1 MQAAVNCACVHSA
14 TVTEEQQPLQPALSS
29 TISSLYCNAC
39 QQLLVGE
46 LVRALEGTFHLDCFK
61 CLDCQEPVAS
71 MFFPIE
77 TSDGSQ
83 QPLCEHDYFR
93 RLKLVCDQCGDALKG
108 SYITAVGKKFH
119 LEHFCCNSCGDVFG
133 PEDCYYEHNNNVY
146 CYFHYSVKFA
156 IKCTGCD
163 TAILKQFVELNRNNV
178 DEHWHPE
185 CYMINKFWNVKLAH
199 PSGQSHSNFCHSTAI
214 ELRDAHV
221 AMEEKVYRI
230 WTVLSAFEDSSAA
243 CISDMLVHVSEGSY
257 DEGVRMADYFITH
270 VDVLFCA
277 IDELAAHYL
286 ETLKE
291 ELHYGREAHMLCKK
305 VTSFFAL
312 LSQTQVDG
320 LRRIGITQDLLSLVT
335 GLAQYLKVLI
345 RLGLTGALKLEN
357 KSDTKLPAIS
367 RFLSQ
372 LVKLANG
379 QQPSD
384 ALDYPTNAD
393 LCQTCRIVCDD
404 QCYRFQSYRWHDY
417 CFACSKC
424 CGLLGDDFQH
434 SFINFI
440 DDNLILYCIH
450 CGNKDTMVQGFE
462 KVTKLQQFSF
472 LLRVALKELYQLL
485 GVDGVSPKVL
495 HNSQSSK
502 QRTSDLK
509 ENAHSTV
516 DTKNLPSIPEPS
528 EKETIQLGDIKRTKS
543 THVNRNVNSSRHV
556 AKRSTLMETPSPTS
570 AFITNQPENNKKH
583 SGSLLIDIRPKR
595 NNITNDE
602 NYDDSIMTDSPTD
615 THPQPTT
622 TLNFTVSSHDDD
634 SGISNNTVIAP
645 TSTSILQSASQD
657 YVRAIP
663 KAKFYYFA
671 ELGSLDHYMLKH
683 IAVLYLDDLLKDYF
697 CLEELADLIDEK
709 KHSTL
714 WGKFVTSL
722 KTGGNKKGST
732 KEGTFGVP
740 LEILVEKNGVDS
752 NMGASPT
759 RIRIPSFVEEIIFAM
774 KQMNVSVEG
783 IFRKNGR
790 IGELRHLC
798 EEIDKNPNNINLMKE
813 NATQLAALIKKFL
826 RDMPEPLL
834 TFKLYRL
841 FTTIQKLEK
850 EVDRKRATH
859 LACCLLPK
867 PNRDTME
874 VLFLF
879 IHWVS
884 TFSQIG
890 QDGGAGNKMNLDN
903 MATMV
908 APNLLYSK
916 NKDLTKENLVDDSL
930 KAVLILLRHQEEFA
944 TVPEDFAPLLENLT
958 YDEGDMELNVRH
970 ILKKCEAVMKMTRN
984 QPGKH
989 HHLSPPTTLLS
1000 PPLQHSSPA
1009 TATITAPSSTTHS
1022 YSTPSTTDPSSH
1034 LTDHTHSISSNGLPL
1049 DHSPPS
1055 STNSYLSSSPI
1066 DLEQHTTIPS
1076 TVIVTPR
1083 PPTLHSQPAS

>member
-1 MQAAVNCACVHSA
+1 MQAAVNCTYAISV
-14 TVTEEQQPLQPALSS
+14 TVTEEQQPLQPALTS
-29 TISSLYCNAC
+29 TISSLYCDTC
-39 QQLLVGE
+39 RQPLVGE
-46 LVRALEGTFHLDCFK
+46 LVRALEGTFHLHCFK
-61 CLDCQEPVAS
+61 CLDCHEPVAS

-83 QPLCEHDYFR
+83 KPLCEHDYFR

-119 LEHFCCNSCGDVFG
+119 LEHFCCNNCGDVFG
-133 PEDCYYEHNNNVY
+133 PEDSYYEHNNNVY

-199 PSGQSHSNFCHSTAI
+199 PSGQGHSNHFHSTAI
-214 ELRDAHV
+214 ELRDAQV

-291 ELHYGREAHMLCKK
+291 ELHYDREAHMLCKK
-305 VTSFFAL
+305 VTSLFAL
-312 LSQTQVDG
+312 LSHTQVDG

-357 KSDTKLPAIS
+357 KSDTKSPAIS

-379 QQPSD
+379 QQPND
-384 ALDYPTNAD
+384 ALDYPTNSD

-424 CGLLGDDFQH
+424 CGRLGNDFHH
-434 SFINFI
+434 SFLDLT
-440 DDNLILYCIH
+440 DDNLILYCNH
-450 CGNKDTMVQGFE
+450 CGNKDKMILGFE

-472 LLRVALKELYQLL
+472 LLRVALKQLCQLL
-485 GVDGVSPKVL
+485 GVQDVSSKEL
-495 HNSQSSK
+495 HNSQSDK
-502 QRTSDLK
+502 QLISDLK
-509 ENAHSTV
+509 ENANTR
-516 DTKNLPSIPEPS
+516 NLSSIPELS
-528 EKETIQLGDIKRTKS
+528 ENGTIQLGDIKRTKS
-543 THVNRNVNSSRHV
+543 THMNRNVSSSRRI

-570 AFITNQPENNKKH
+570 AYITNHPENNKEY
-583 SGSLLIDIRPKR
+583 SGSLLIDIRPKHNSITNGENDDGPTMTGSPTDMNPQSITAFNFTDNTR
-595 NNITNDE
+595 GDDNGINNITLTKPAQT
-602 NYDDSIMTDSPTD
+602 ST
-615 THPQPTT
+615 PQRT
-622 TLNFTVSSHDDD
+622 SHD
-634 SGISNNTVIAP
+634 
-645 TSTSILQSASQD
+645 
-657 YVRAIP
+657 YVKAMP

-697 CLEELADLIDEK
+697 CSEELADLIDEK

-759 RIRIPSFVEEIIFAM
+759 RIRIPSLVEEIIFAM

-798 EEIDKNPNNINLMKE
+798 EEIDRNPNGVNLMNE

-884 TFSQIG
+884 TFSQTG

-970 ILKKCEAVMKMTRN
+970 ILKKCEVVMKMTRN
-984 QPGKH
+984 LPGKH
-989 HHLSPPTTLLS
+989 HHLSPPTTLPSL
-1000 PPLQHSSPA
+1000 PRQHTSPA
-1009 TATITAPSSTTHS
+1009 AVPTTASPSTTHS
-1022 YSTPSTTDPSSH
+1022 NSTLSTPDPSPNI
-1034 LTDHTHSISSNGLPL
+1034 TDHTHPIPSNGHPF
-1049 DHSPPS
+1049 DHSPPLP
-1055 STNSYLSSSPI
+1055 TTLCLSSSPI
-1066 DLEQHTTIPS
+1066 DLAQHTTILS
-1076 TVIVTPR
+1076 AAVVTPR
-1083 PPTLHSQPAS
+1083 SPT